1 MSRFDEL
8 DAYFD
13 ALKQVARPEVQKQK
27 TLVNVLKA
35 KKKIH
40 KIHRPLAGGIAIFS
54 VIIAIFLLITTEN
67 GQEDLTATSIEVEVG
82 EVWVANSVSSTSFK
96 AYSTSTLKAAQIKD
110 ELFFQELESFLSQLT
125 PLEAIPTYQEPS
137 FDMTIKATDGDQL
150 HVKLWENKGEI
161 ILYSLTDEKYYTSED
176 KSAMNIYRMLNNI
189 TLPK

>member
-8 DAYFD
+8 DSYFD
-13 ALKQVARPEVQKQK
+13 ALKQVKRPEEQKQK
-27 TLVNVLKA
+27 TLVNVLQA
-35 KKKIH
+35 KKKPH
-40 KIHRPLAGGIAIFS
+40 KIHRPLAGGFAILS
-54 VIIAIFLLITTEN
+54 AIIAIFLLITTEN
-67 GQEDLTATSIEVEVG
+67 GQEDLTATSLEVEVG

-150 HVKLWENKGEI
+150 HVKLWENEGEI
-161 ILYSLTDEKYYTSED
+161 IFYNLIEDKYYASTHQ
-176 KSAMNIYRMLNNI
+176 SAMNVYRTLHNI
-189 TLPK
+189 PFP